1 MKKKFKLNKKSF
13 KKPAYTLALLA
24 WTVFAC
30 FAASYIVS
38 YPMLWILGK
47 LKYSLPIWTTIRTAL
62 VYILTA
68 VLIIYVPKKIKKEWG
83 TNLKKLGLNQSLTF
97 TDIGL
102 GFISFIATIIAAGII
117 SSFLQAL
124 NLIDVSQPQDTGFE
138 NLYNPMDRVIGFV
151 ALVIFAPIAEEIIF
165 RGWLYGKLKK
175 YCKTVIAIVLTSIL
189 FGFMH
194 GQWNVGITVGIMS
207 AIMCVERELTGSIYA
222 GIITHML
229 KNGIA
234 FWYLYIVLGI

>member
-1 MKKKFKLNKKSF
+1 
-13 KKPAYTLALLA
+13 
-24 WTVFAC
+24 
-30 FAASYIVS
+30 
-38 YPMLWILGK
+38 
-47 LKYSLPIWTTIRTAL
+47 
-62 VYILTA
+62 
-68 VLIIYVPKKIKKEWG
+68 
-83 TNLKKLGLNQSLTF
+83 
-97 TDIGL
+97 
-102 GFISFIATIIAAGII
+102 
-117 SSFLQAL
+117 
-124 NLIDVSQPQDTGFE
+124 
-138 NLYNPMDRVIGFV
+138 MDRVIGFV